1 MRRLLYILPVVALVL
16 LSALFA
22 LLLSSPR
29 DPNEIPSPLVNRPA
43 PVFELPALLDGGTV
57 GSNDLKGTI
66 TVLNIFA
73 SWCIPCRVEHPAL
86 MRIMR
91 ENKNVRLIGLNYK
104 DKPEA
109 AKAFLA
115 ELGNPFTHVAVDRD
129 GRTAID
135 FGVYGVPETFIID
148 AKGQIRLKHTGP
160 IHPNEYADK
169 IVPAIDRLLRE
180 GGGK

>member
-1 MRRLLYILPVVALVL
+1 MKRLLYILPVVALVL

-29 DPNEIPSPLVNRPA
+29 DPSEIPSPLINRPA
-43 PVFELPALLDGGTV
+43 PPFILPTLSG
-57 GSNDLKGTI
+57 NGTI
-66 TVLNIFA
+66 GTKDLQGRVSVLNVFA
-73 SWCIPCRVEHPAL
+73 SWCVPCRIEHPAL
-86 MRIMR
+86 MRLAR
-91 ENKNVRLIGLNYK
+91 EKKVRIIGLNYK

-160 IHPNEYADK
+160 IHPNDYADK

-180 GGGK
+180 GGGQ

>member
-1 MRRLLYILPVVALVL
+1 MRLAREKKV
-16 LSALFA
+16 
-22 LLLSSPR
+22 
-29 DPNEIPSPLVNRPA
+29 
-43 PVFELPALLDGGTV
+43 
-57 GSNDLKGTI
+57 
-66 TVLNIFA
+66 
-73 SWCIPCRVEHPAL
+73 
-86 MRIMR
+86 RI
-91 ENKNVRLIGLNYK
+91 IGLNYK

-109 AKAFLA
+109 AKAFLT
-115 ELGNPFTHVAVDRD
+115 ELGNPFTHVAVDRS